1 MQLPVEA
8 ILESSF
14 RLEAVKVLTAQRLP
28 LVAGSPVVE
37 VPGIDVAGCK
47 ETTGTDCA
55 AMASERAPEDAGATN
70 SASINAANTS
80 IVAHAFFSRFAVACK
95 LSSSVET

>member
-14 RLEAVKVLTAQRLP
+14 RIEAVKVLTAQRLP

-37 VPGIDVAGCK
+37 VPGIAVAGRK
-47 ETTGTDCA
+47 EATGTDCA
-55 AMASERAPEDAGATN
+55 AMASERP
-70 SASINAANTS
+70 
-80 IVAHAFFSRFAVACK
+80 
-95 LSSSVET
+95 